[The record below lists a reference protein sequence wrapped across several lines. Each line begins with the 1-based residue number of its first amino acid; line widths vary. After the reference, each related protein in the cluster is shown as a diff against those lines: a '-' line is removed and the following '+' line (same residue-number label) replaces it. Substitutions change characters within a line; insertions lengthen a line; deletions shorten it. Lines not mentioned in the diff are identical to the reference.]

1 MHAHAAGPER
11 SRVFGSHGARQER
24 LVTLVVGA
32 SGLLGGKVARRLIDS
47 GRPVRILVRR
57 PLAMAGAESVT
68 GDLKDPASL
77 DAACRG
83 VTAVVTT
90 ANSAQRGGEDTVAS
104 VDLAGN
110 RALIDAARRNGVR
123 QFVFVSA
130 AFVEESSPV
139 PFLAAKASTERHLR
153 ESGMGWTIVAPHVFL
168 DVWFGLLV
176 GSAVAAGMPVSL
188 VNGGTRRH
196 SLIAVDDVAEFA
208 ARAVGHPAAM
218 NRQFVLGGP
227 EALSWSDVVAATSA
241 ILGRTVPVQSIEPG
255 QPIPSLPAP
264 ADRMAGGL
272 AASLEQQ
279 DVVIDAA
286 EAARLLGVTLTPAE
300 TVLRRLLM
308 EK

>member
-1 MHAHAAGPER
+1 
-11 SRVFGSHGARQER
+11 
-24 LVTLVVGA
+24 
-32 SGLLGGKVARRLIDS
+32 
-47 GRPVRILVRR
+47 
-57 PLAMAGAESVT
+57 
-68 GDLKDPASL
+68 
-77 DAACRG
+77 
-83 VTAVVTT
+83 
-90 ANSAQRGGEDTVAS
+90 
-104 VDLAGN
+104 
-110 RALIDAARRNGVR
+110 
-123 QFVFVSA
+123 
-130 AFVEESSPV
+130 
-139 PFLAAKASTERHLR
+139 
-153 ESGMGWTIVAPHVFL
+153 
-168 DVWFGLLV
+168 
-176 GSAVAAGMPVSL
+176 MPVSL

-241 ILGRTVPVQSIEPG
+241 ILGRPVPVQSIEPG

-272 AASLEQQ
+272 AASLEQR